1 MIDIEKGDSL
11 AAFFY
16 VLLEYVSVLRSANV
30 KQDVSCALCKSE
42 ITNSRFQRLQSWQ
55 YAVNQYF
62 TIRPFSKRKSGP
74 SC

>member
-1 MIDIEKGDSL
+1 MIDIEKGDFFGS
-11 AAFFY
+11 FFY
-16 VLLEYVSVLRSANV
+16 VLLKYVSVHRAANV

-55 YAVNQYF
+55 YAVDQYF
-62 TIRPFSKRKSGP
+62 YDKSGP

>member
-11 AAFFY
+11 AAFFC
-16 VLLEYVSVLRSANV
+16 VLLKYVSVQRADNV

-42 ITNSRFQRLQSWQ
+42 ITNSRFQRLQLWQ

-62 TIRPFSKRKSGP
+62 RPFLIFSL
-74 SC
+74 